1 MAARGPAV
9 LKFVGT
15 VSLGLLTFN
24 AATTIPSR
32 HPSDLPAT
40 AVLAHV
46 DGNGLSYTLST
57 LTIPTLLGLPSASAA
72 VGAFD
77 SLTAS
82 AKKHLHTLTTVSASA
97 FTLAYLLSPRAA
109 RHPYLIYTSILVLG
123 SRLAISDLA
132 APYLS
137 LGPAPASSSS
147 SSSAAAAAAARKQK
161 KNRAA
166 AAAAAA
172 RARMEASY
180 EVLHAA
186 SDEAAS
192 EEGTTGSDDAAE
204 ADDETLNGEEVRVKV
219 EAFLKKQMVQT
230 TVAGLA
236 FAMAVVGIWG
246 DGVATL
252 YKEAFIIEL

>member
-15 VSLGLLTFN
+15 VSLGLLT
-24 AATTIPSR
+24 
-32 HPSDLPAT
+32 
-40 AVLAHV
+40 
-46 DGNGLSYTLST
+46 GLSYTLST

-147 SSSAAAAAAARKQK
+147 SSTAAAAAARKQK
-161 KNRAA
+161 KDRAA

-192 EEGTTGSDDAAE
+192 EEGTTGSDYAADV
-204 ADDETLNGEEVRVKV
+204 DDETLNGEEVRVKV

-246 DGVATL
+246 DGVASL
-252 YKEAFIIEL
+252 YKESFIIEL